1 MESLEASFTRPWKEE
16 EMFSALDK
24 FVARVTTS
32 FAVVGATLIGLL
44 GLLVVTDVVGRN
56 FGFPVVGVVELA
68 AQTVVIS
75 AFLTIP
81 FVMRKGSHI
90 RATVLVSRL
99 PDVWRRGFEAL
110 AFAIGVVVFAL
121 LAYSSWESFLTDLSA
136 GSYEG
141 EGALRVPTWPARLT
155 IFLASALMVV
165 EGILSVIKTIMG
177 EKK

>member
-1 MESLEASFTRPWKEE
+1 
-16 EMFSALDK
+16 MFRALDK
-24 FVARVTTS
+24 TVAAVTIL

-44 GLLVVTDVVGRN
+44 ALLVVADVVGRN
-56 FGFPVVGVVELA
+56 FGSPVTGIVELA

-99 PDVWRRGFEAL
+99 PELWRRGFEVL
-110 AFAIGVVVFAL
+110 AFAVGVFIFAL
-121 LAYSSWESFLTDLSA
+121 LAYSSWGNFVTDYTA
-136 GSYEG
+136 ASYEG
-141 EGALRVPTWPARLT
+141 EGALRIPTWPARLT
-155 IFLASALMVV
+155 IFLASMLMVV
-165 EGILSVIKTIMG
+165 EGLLSIVKTIIG

>member
-1 MESLEASFTRPWKEE
+1 
-16 EMFSALDK
+16 MFGALDK
-24 FVARVTTS
+24 AVAFVTTG
-32 FAVVGATLIGLL
+32 FAVIGATLIGVL
-44 GLLVVTDVVGRN
+44 GLLVVSDVVGRN
-56 FGFPVVGVVELA
+56 FGNPVTGIVELA

-99 PDVWRRGFEAL
+99 PEMWRRGFEVL
-110 AFAIGVVVFAL
+110 AFLVGVIIFAL
-121 LAYSSWESFLTDLSA
+121 LAYSSLGNFLTDFEA

-141 EGALRVPTWPARLT
+141 EGALRIPTWPARLT
-155 IFLASALMVV
+155 IFLASMLMVV
-165 EGILSVIKTIMG
+165 EGILSIIKTIIG